1 MTCIAGVVA
10 RGAVHLGGDSIAIG
24 GYAMDVRT
32 TPKVWRRGW
41 FVIGCAGS
49 LRAADV
55 LRYRFA
61 PTPPPA
67 DPSFDL
73 HRYMAT
79 DFVDALRDV
88 LKAHGVLA
96 VENNAEEVQAEL
108 LVGARGRLFTID
120 DDLQVGES
128 EHAFAAIGCG
138 RDLAMGALY
147 ATKGAPRSRLTKAL
161 HAAESFS
168 AGVRAPFRFA
178 TLPRSR

>member
-1 MTCIAGVVA
+1 
-10 RGAVHLGGDSIAIG
+10 VHLGADSIAIG

-32 TPKVWRRGW
+32 TPKVFRRGW

-49 LRAADV
+49 FRAWDV
-55 LRYRFA
+55 IRYRFA

-67 DPSFDL
+67 SPSFDL

-88 LKAHGVLA
+88 LKTHGVMV
-96 VENNAEEVQAEL
+96 VENNTEEANLSL
-108 LVGARGRLFTID
+108 LVGIRGRLFTLD
-120 DDLQVGES
+120 EDLQVGES

-147 ATKGAPRSRLTKAL
+147 ATKGAPRARLTTAL
-161 HAAESFS
+161 RASEAFS
-168 AGVRAPFRFA
+168 AGVCAPFRFA